1 MKQKEKER
9 IASLQINNLPIA
21 DLKEYAN
28 NPRHNDAAVDAVAAS
43 IKEFGFKV
51 PIIIDRDN
59 VIVAGHTRLK
69 AARKLGLE
77 TVPCIIADDLT
88 PEQINAFR
96 LADNKTA
103 ELADW
108 DFELLEKELAALADF
123 DMEQF
128 GFDIS
133 APEDMQEVQ
142 QDEVPDIDEDEPPI
156 TQPGDIWQLGQHR
169 LICGD
174 STDEET
180 LKRLLDG
187 KKADLIVTDPPYNV
201 AYEGKTKD
209 KLTIQNDN
217 KAAREFYTFLYDS
230 FEKQAAA
237 IKEGGVVYV
246 CFADMESINFL
257 ASFQA
262 AGFYLSQILIW
273 NKSAMCIG
281 RSDYQWKH
289 EPIMYGWKKGAAHYF
304 TDSRMET
311 TVIDDKP
318 NINKMSKAELKAY
331 IKELLKH
338 EPASTVIDEDK
349 PARSAEHPTMKPVKL
364 IAYLIRNSSRKGEI
378 VLDVFGGSGTTL
390 IACEQLGRRCYTEEL
405 DPKYCDVIIKRW
417 EALTGQKAVRIEPK

>member
-1 MKQKEKER
+1 MTRKTATRGIE
-9 IASLQINNLPIA
+9 L
-21 DLKEYAN
+21 
-28 NPRHNDAAVDAVAAS
+28 
-43 IKEFGFKV
+43 IKEFEGCRLTAYKCPAGVWTIGF
-51 PIIIDRDN
+51 
-59 VIVAGHTRLK
+59 GHTGSVDGK
-69 AARKLGLE
+69 AITSGM
-77 TVPCIIADDLT
+77 TI
-88 PEQINAFR
+88 
-96 LADNKTA
+96 TA
-103 ELADW
+103 AKAT
-108 DFELLEKELAALADF
+108 ELLKKDLAKFEAAVN
-123 DMEQF
+123 
-128 GFDIS
+128 
-133 APEDMQEVQ
+133 AYVTA
-142 QDEVPDIDEDEPPI
+142 PI

-349 PARSAEHPTMKPVKL
+349 PARSAEHPTMKSVKL

-390 IACEQLGRRCYTEEL
+390 IACEQLGRRCYMEEL